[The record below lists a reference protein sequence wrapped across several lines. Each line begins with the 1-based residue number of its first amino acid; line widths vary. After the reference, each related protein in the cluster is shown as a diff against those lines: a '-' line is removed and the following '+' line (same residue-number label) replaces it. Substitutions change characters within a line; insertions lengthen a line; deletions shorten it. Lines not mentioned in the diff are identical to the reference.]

1 MIKENSDKKS
11 IGVTVDLPPKLWEKL
26 DQLAKGKGTTKK
38 SLVISWITPHLT
50 GSPELW
56 SGEVTTLKA
65 EIETL
70 HSQMSEKQQLLDQAL
85 NSLTMSQDATMK
97 AQQLNAH
104 DKQQLSIYQQALA
117 EATKPKN
124 LLQRLI
130 SVVVPE
136 RLPAIEVVKPDG
148 YVSPVIS
155 PLSAVPS
162 EGDGG

>member
-1 MIKENSDKKS
+1 MIKEQSNKKS
-11 IGVTVDLPPKLWEKL
+11 IGVTVDLPPKLWGKL

-38 SLVISWITPHLT
+38 SLVISWITPHLN
-50 GSPELW
+50 GSPELR

-136 RLPAIEVVKPDG
+136 RLPAIEVVKPDD
-148 YVSPVIS
+148 Y
-155 PLSAVPS
+155 LSSSYLTIVGSALR
-162 EGDGG
+162 GGRG

>member
-26 DQLAKGKGTTKK
+26 DQLANGKGTTKK
-38 SLVISWITPHLT
+38 SLVISWITPHLN
-50 GSPELW
+50 GSPELR
-56 SGEVTTLKA
+56 SEEVTTLKS

-70 HSQMSEKQQLLDQAL
+70 HNQLSEKQQLLDQAL

-136 RLPAIEVVKPDG
+136 RLPAIEVVKPDD

>member
-1 MIKENSDKKS
+1 MIKEQSNKKS
-11 IGVTVDLPPKLWEKL
+11 IGVTVDLPPKLWGKL

-38 SLVISWITPHLT
+38 SLVISWITPHLN
-50 GSPELW
+50 GSPELR

>member
-26 DQLAKGKGTTKK
+26 DQLANGKGTTKK
-38 SLVISWITPHLT
+38 SLVISWITPHLN
-50 GSPELW
+50 GSPELR
-56 SGEVTTLKA
+56 SGEVTILKS

-70 HSQMSEKQQLLDQAL
+70 HNQLSEKQQLLDQAL
-85 NSLTMSQDATMK
+85 SSLAMSQDATTK

-104 DKQQLSIYQQALA
+104 DKQQVSIYQQALV

-136 RLPAIEVVKPDG
+136 RLSAIDVVKPDD
-148 YVSPVIS
+148 YLSSVLS

-162 EGDGG
+162 DGDGG

>member
-1 MIKENSDKKS
+1 MIKEQSNKKS
-11 IGVTVDLPPKLWEKL
+11 IGVTVDLPPKLWGKL

-38 SLVISWITPHLT
+38 SLVISWITPHLN
-50 GSPELW
+50 GSPELR
-56 SGEVTTLKA
+56 SGEATTLKA

-136 RLPAIEVVKPDG
+136 RLPAIKVVKPDD

>member
-1 MIKENSDKKS
+1 MKKENSDKKS

-26 DQLAKGKGTTKK
+26 DQLANGKGTTKK
-38 SLVISWITPHLT
+38 SLVISWITPHLN
-50 GSPELW
+50 GSPELR
-56 SGEVTTLKA
+56 SGEVTILKS

-70 HSQMSEKQQLLDQAL
+70 HNQLSEKQQLLDQAFS
-85 NSLTMSQDATMK
+85 SLAMSQDATTK

-104 DKQQLSIYQQALA
+104 DKQQLSIYQQALV

-136 RLPAIEVVKPDG
+136 RLPTIDVVKPDD
-148 YVSPVIS
+148 YLSSVLS

-162 EGDGG
+162 DGDGG

>member
-1 MIKENSDKKS
+1 MKKENSDKKS

-26 DQLAKGKGTTKK
+26 DQLANGKGTTKK
-38 SLVISWITPHLT
+38 SLVISWITPHLN
-50 GSPELW
+50 GSPELR
-56 SGEVTTLKA
+56 SGEVTILKS

-70 HSQMSEKQQLLDQAL
+70 HNQLSEKQQLLDQAL
-85 NSLTMSQDATMK
+85 SSLAMSQDATTK

-104 DKQQLSIYQQALA
+104 DKQQVSIYQQALV

-136 RLPAIEVVKPDG
+136 RLSAIDVVKPDD
-148 YVSPVIS
+148 YLSSVLS

-162 EGDGG
+162 DGDGG

>member
-1 MIKENSDKKS
+1 MIKEQSNKKS

-38 SLVISWITPHLT
+38 SLVISWITPHLN
-50 GSPELW
+50 GSPELR

-70 HSQMSEKQQLLDQAL
+70 HSQMSEKQQLLDRAL

>member
-26 DQLAKGKGTTKK
+26 DQLANGKGTTKK
-38 SLVISWITPHLT
+38 SLVISWITPHLN
-50 GSPELW
+50 GSPELL

-136 RLPAIEVVKPDG
+136 RLPAIEVVKPDD

>member
-1 MIKENSDKKS
+1 MIKEQSNKKS
-11 IGVTVDLPPKLWEKL
+11 IGVTVDLPPKLWGKL

-38 SLVISWITPHLT
+38 SLVISWITPHLN
-50 GSPELW
+50 GSPELR

-136 RLPAIEVVKPDG
+136 RLPAIEVVKPDD